1 MNIKTDKH
9 NDKKMQADLP
19 DECRCKIL
27 HLKYCQISSRSYKN
41 MIKPSWL
48 HSEIQI
54 CKKKKVSSIL
64 KNMLKDRKHM
74 IISIEAQMTFDK
86 IQ

>member
-54 CKKKKVSSIL
+54 CKKKSVIHSK
-64 KNMLKDRKHM
+64 KH
-74 IISIEAQMTFDK
+74 AKRQKAHDHLNRCTNDL
-86 IQ
+86 